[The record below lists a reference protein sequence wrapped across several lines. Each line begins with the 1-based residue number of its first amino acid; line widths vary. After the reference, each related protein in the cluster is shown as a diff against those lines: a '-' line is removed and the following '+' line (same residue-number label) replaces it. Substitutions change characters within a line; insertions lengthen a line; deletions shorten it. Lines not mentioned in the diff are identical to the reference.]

1 MVAAIESIFAQTY
14 PRLEIIVVD
23 DGSTDGT
30 AEAIHS
36 IISQSSLGREK
47 RPEIHYLF
55 QQNMGPSRARNEGL
69 KAAKG
74 DWIAFLDSDDL
85 WLPEKIELQ
94 LRAVEQFN
102 DQCGV
107 CICDARLVDKSTNL
121 DTTAFLLAG
130 NTYEEPTGI
139 IPQATVGLVRSI
151 GGMWIQTA
159 VVRGDLAK
167 QVGGFDGDLRFA
179 EDQDFLFRLSVVT
192 NFCYVNVPLA
202 VIDRARAATDPNVGA
217 RAWDGVEFRL
227 KAKQQMYEKWL
238 LDTNLPPTV
247 STAVIQSLRS
257 IHSAWA
263 NLYLQREQF
272 GLAREAITVA
282 IGYGLTPNLAAKWA
296 LIRIAPRILK
306 EFTAGR

>member
-1 MVAAIESIFAQTY
+1 MNQKPLVSVIIPTFDRMQLVVAAIESVFAQTY

-30 AEAIHS
+30 AEAIQT

-47 RPEIHYLF
+47 RPKIHYLF

-139 IPQATVGLVRSI
+139 ISQATVGLVRSI
-151 GGMWIQTA
+151 GGMWI
-159 VVRGDLAK
+159 
-167 QVGGFDGDLRFA
+167 
-179 EDQDFLFRLSVVT
+179 
-192 NFCYVNVPLA
+192 
-202 VIDRARAATDPNVGA
+202 
-217 RAWDGVEFRL
+217 
-227 KAKQQMYEKWL
+227 
-238 LDTNLPPTV
+238 
-247 STAVIQSLRS
+247 
-257 IHSAWA
+257 
-263 NLYLQREQF
+263 
-272 GLAREAITVA
+272 
-282 IGYGLTPNLAAKWA
+282 
-296 LIRIAPRILK
+296 
-306 EFTAGR
+306 